1 MTEYE
6 LFIEKIRPC
15 GNDRDS
21 EKSVVQIDIKCPDE
35 YVRQNS
41 SFPVIEKTV
50 CENGDIRYV
59 TGDGKGNIVKY
70 TFTE

>member
-1 MTEYE
+1 MAEYE

-21 EKSVVQIDIKCPDE
+21 EKQVVEINIDCPDE
-35 YVRQNS
+35 YVYQNS

-50 CENGDIRYV
+50 ADNGDVRIV
-59 TGDGKGNIVKY
+59 TGDNRGNVISY

>member
-21 EKSVVQIDIKCPDE
+21 EKSVVEIDIK
-35 YVRQNS
+35 
-41 SFPVIEKTV
+41 
-50 CENGDIRYV
+50 
-59 TGDGKGNIVKY
+59 
-70 TFTE
+70 